1 MPLADAR
8 GSVTAWEAAPALLNR
23 DCEGA
28 TRGLFQRPA
37 KLKAKKLTEGE
48 REAKKMLLM
57 ETDKSGKVS
66 KQAFMS
72 FVEPEFERIDVN
84 KDGELDVKELEDSR
98 VQVRT
103 RGR

>member
-1 MPLADAR
+1 
-8 GSVTAWEAAPALLNR
+8 
-23 DCEGA
+23 
-28 TRGLFQRPA
+28 
-37 KLKAKKLTEGE
+37 
-48 REAKKMLLM
+48 MLLM